1 MTNILKFPVAK
12 KDIQEMVDAIKAEVY
27 VRGVGFALAE
37 VIGALEIVK
46 YDIIKEHE

>member
-12 KDIQEMVDAIKAEVY
+12 KDIQAMVDEIKADVY
-27 VRGVGFALAE
+27 LKGAGFALAE

-46 YDIIKEHE
+46 YDIIKEQE